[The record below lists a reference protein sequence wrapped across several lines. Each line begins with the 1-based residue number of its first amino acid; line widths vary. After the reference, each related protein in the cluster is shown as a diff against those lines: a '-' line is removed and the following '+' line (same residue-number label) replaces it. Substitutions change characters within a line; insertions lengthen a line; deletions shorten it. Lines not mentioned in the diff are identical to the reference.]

1 MDTTEKLMMESKTR
15 LTKRLVVVAIF
26 LAVVMD
32 NVLYMVVHAIL
43 PNYLRSIEAF
53 QQEVDITSRL
63 NRSDSWY
70 VSTSGLDHNIDGGKP
85 FGILFAAKAIFQL
98 VMNPVSEVLIDKTG
112 YTPPMM
118 IGLVATVLA
127 NMFFS
132 FGKSYGLLFVA
143 RSLQGIGF
151 AFIDTAGFAMVI
163 DRYPC
168 RSKRDL
174 VVGISL
180 VCAVGIRLTFTSF
193 RFLMMQPFTG
203 LLFLAGMLASL
214 LIIAFVPVPRGT
226 LCLLACKHCTEDKWQ
241 RPGTMRFFKYI
252 VNPYIAFAA
261 WVLSVSNVAV
271 AFQEPTM
278 SIAMVAMV
286 AMVAFL

>member
-1 MDTTEKLMMESKTR
+1 MDTTEKLMMEPKTR

-53 QQEVDITSRL
+53 QQEVDVTSRL

-70 VSTSGLDHNIDGGKP
+70 VSDSGLDHNIDGGKP

-151 AFIDTAGFAMVI
+151 AFIDTAGLAM
-163 DRYPC
+163 
-168 RSKRDL
+168 
-174 VVGISL
+174 
-180 VCAVGIRLTFTSF
+180 
-193 RFLMMQPFTG
+193 
-203 LLFLAGMLASL
+203 
-214 LIIAFVPVPRGT
+214 
-226 LCLLACKHCTEDKWQ
+226 HCTEDKWQ
-241 RPGTMRFFKYI
+241 RPGAMRFFKYI

-261 WVLSVSNVAV
+261 WALSVSNVAV

-278 SIAMVAMV
+278 SVWMDDTMRALSWQASIIWLPTFLPYIIGVSTSTAIPLRSSEIDKARRIVA
-286 AMVAFL
+286 